1 MYKVLLIRWL
11 NILSDP
17 ARKISSLK
25 KTAKIA
31 TTAKTTIIRYRPSCR
46 KSLPADSVEKLSA
59 ASANFQKT
67 EKCSLLINIYQEKPR
82 KLGKDRILFWKI

>member
-1 MYKVLLIRWL
+1 MSALAVDVLPPRTRSECP
-11 NILSDP
+11 LS
-17 ARKISSLK
+17 
-25 KTAKIA
+25 
-31 TTAKTTIIRYRPSCR
+31 
-46 KSLPADSVEKLSA
+46 ADSVEKLFA